1 MSPNACP
8 SCGGTCCRDTV
19 LGTRVEHMG
28 AAHYVHDCKACTG
41 GTKHGAALLS
51 ALRERD
57 AAWRLLGQENHKH
70 LEARRAIYE
79 LERQLAVANG
89 QRDKAKNRTRLFD
102 KHARGVRKR
111 VQNAVKTELSLVI
124 ASLRREAEI
133 LTHEAPE
140 TAGSFLLA
148 ADRFERGEHRNEA
161 DR

>member
-1 MSPNACP
+1 
-8 SCGGTCCRDTV
+8 
-19 LGTRVEHMG
+19 MG
-28 AAHYVHDCKACTG
+28 AAIYFHDCEACTG

-89 QRDKAKNRTRLFD
+89 QRDEAKKRARLSD
-102 KHARGVRKR
+102 KHAKGVRKQ
-111 VQNAVKTELSLVI
+111 VQDAVKSER
-124 ASLRREAEI
+124 ASVVAWLRREAEI
-133 LTHEAPE
+133 STQEAPE
-140 TAGSFLLA
+140 TVASFLLA
-148 ADRFERGEHRNEA
+148 AYQIECGEHRDEG